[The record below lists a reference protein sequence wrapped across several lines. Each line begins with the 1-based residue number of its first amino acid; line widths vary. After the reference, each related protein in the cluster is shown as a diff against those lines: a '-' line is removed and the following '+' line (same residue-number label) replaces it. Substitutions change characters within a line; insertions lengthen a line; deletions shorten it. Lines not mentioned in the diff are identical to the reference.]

1 MKRTSLI
8 SNRGRM
14 TRVFGFA
21 LSECDKLAVGCDLCE
36 IQCLELVMGFAL
48 DERAHATLVLASMLA
63 WFSSPKRFS
72 SLVSRF

>member
-21 LSECDKLAVGCDLCE
+21 LSDCDKLAVGCDLCE
-36 IQCLELVMGFAL
+36 IQCLELTRATRRVMSCLLGW
-48 DERAHATLVLASMLA
+48 EV
-63 WFSSPKRFS
+63 
-72 SLVSRF
+72 

>member
-21 LSECDKLAVGCDLCE
+21 LSDCDKLAVGCDLCE
-36 IQCLELVMGFAL
+36 IQCLELARATRRVMSCLLGW
-48 DERAHATLVLASMLA
+48 EV
-63 WFSSPKRFS
+63 
-72 SLVSRF
+72 